1 VPSTSPPRKA
11 REGEKGE
18 KEKER
23 EEGRKKEKVYGLDF
37 LFDCNHFSGGPL
49 ESPGQRKQL

>member
-1 VPSTSPPRKA
+1 MPSTSPLRKA

-18 KEKER
+18 EKKER
-23 EEGRKKEKVYGLDF
+23 EEGKKEKVYGLDF